1 MSEKQGRKRGFLSR
15 EDMRLWA
22 HVTRSVRPME
32 GRIAFAVPVEAVP
45 EPVPPLKPA
54 KPAPPPALPK
64 VKPAPPPLQPLERRM
79 RQKLARGRQDVDGVI
94 DLHGMRQQ
102 EAHGALL
109 HFIARAHRDGRSLV
123 LVITG
128 KSAETEPMDR
138 ETRGVLRRVVPH
150 WLADPVVRPLVVGFE
165 GAQGGHGG
173 SGALYVRI
181 RKPGP

>member
-1 MSEKQGRKRGFLSR
+1 MSEKPTRKRGFLSR

-32 GRIAFAVPVEAVP
+32 GRIAFAVPVDVVAVP
-45 EPVPPLKPA
+45 VPAAVKPA
-54 KPAPPPALPK
+54 KVPPPPPAK
-64 VKPAPPPLQPLERRM
+64 GKPVPPPLQPLERRM
-79 RQKLARGRQDVDGVI
+79 RQKLARGRHDVDGVI

-109 HFIARAHRDGRSLV
+109 GFIARAHREGRSLV

-128 KSAETEPMDR
+128 KGAETEPMDR
-138 ETRGVLRRVVPH
+138 ETRGVLRRMVPH
-150 WLADPVVRPLVVGFE
+150 WLADPVVRRMVVGFE
-165 GAQGGHGG
+165 EAQRGHGG
-173 SGALYVRI
+173 AGALYVRI